1 MDAHIILMNLRMMGI
16 REDWIKHLEAIVTS
30 QEKLSA
36 AVSWVVQDASYKAP
50 EEVSLELVGLY
61 ISKLSEANRP

>member
-1 MDAHIILMNLRMMGI
+1 MDAHIILTNLRRVGI

-30 QEKLSA
+30 QEKLST

>member
-1 MDAHIILMNLRMMGI
+1 MDAHQILMNLRALGVH
-16 REDWIKHLEAIVTS
+16 EDWIKHLEAIVTS
-30 QEKLSA
+30 QEKLST